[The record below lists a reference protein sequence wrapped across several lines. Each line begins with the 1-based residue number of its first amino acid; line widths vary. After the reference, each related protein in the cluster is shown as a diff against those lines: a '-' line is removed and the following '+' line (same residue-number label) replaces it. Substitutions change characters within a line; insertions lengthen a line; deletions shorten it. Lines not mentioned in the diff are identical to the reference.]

1 MAIIETLNW
10 ILKDKADQ
18 PVVSGQTVT
27 SLRGDKAIVTGGRP
41 PLTEEST
48 GRVVV
53 AGVEYYPSVFDL
65 KWVRK

>member
-1 MAIIETLNW
+1 MTIIETPSW
-10 ILKDKADQ
+10 ILKDKTDQ
-18 PVVSGQTVT
+18 PVASGQTVT
-27 SLRGDKAIVTGGRP
+27 SFRGDKAIVTGGRP

>member
-27 SLRGDKAIVTGGRP
+27 SLRGDKVIVTGGRP
-41 PLTEEST
+41 PLTEAST
-48 GRVVV
+48 GRVIV
-53 AGVEYYPSVFDL
+53 AGGEYYPSVFDL

>member
-1 MAIIETLNW
+1 MNHIVIPTHVDL
-10 ILKDKADQ
+10 IHPGD
-18 PVVSGQTVT
+18 T
-27 SLRGDKAIVTGGRP
+27 GDKAIVTGGRP

-53 AGVEYYPSVFDL
+53 AGGEYYPSVFDL

>member
-1 MAIIETLNW
+1 MANIETLNW

-27 SLRGDKAIVTGGRP
+27 SFRGDKAIVTGGRP

-48 GRVVV
+48 GRVIV
-53 AGVEYYPSVFDL
+53 AGGVYYPSMFDL